1 MWFALFTVR
10 GHCLLTFSL
19 ASLVTPSFQQGWLFL
34 SQWDPSLYQGKFFHP
49 TTNFDL
55 HFVDLYEVYV
65 GRILKFFCITLH
77 WSSIFAKTLPQL
89 RIMCSLA
96 NCVFTCFTESLSLEI
111 PLRSSPAIKLTQP
124 RPTINLSTTSTHL
137 LNTSKNGESTTSL
150 SSRWPI
156 KIFHM
161 NSFSIYPCIH

>member
-34 SQWDPSLYQGKFFHP
+34 SQWDPSLYQGKFFYP

-65 GRILKFFCITLH
+65 GRILKFFCIPLH
-77 WSSIFAKTLPQL
+77 WSSIFAKTLPQF
-89 RIMCSLA
+89 RIMCCLA

-111 PLRSSPAIKLTQP
+111 PLKSSPAIKLTQP
-124 RPTINLSTTSTHL
+124 RPTINISTTSTHL